1 VSTAAI
7 QACRAVWPRH
17 TSKFMARK
25 WGHAVITA
33 KKWLARG
40 IPEYQLQR
48 ILADLDEELAR
59 QEAELLRLRDEIR
72 RARFEGSSAR
82 SGGVAA
88 ALGDESAAASRRLA
102 AGGEE

>member
-1 VSTAAI
+1 
-7 QACRAVWPRH
+7 
-17 TSKFMARK
+17 MARK

-59 QEAELLRLRDEIR
+59 QEAELIRLRDEIR
-72 RARFEGSSAR
+72 RARSAGSSPSIGSAA
-82 SGGVAA
+82 GAPAHKGAA
-88 ALGDESAAASRRLA
+88 ALHRMVE
-102 AGGEE
+102 GGQE